1 MMAIRKTSML
11 ETVEKLKKK
20 HKSKGEEFLHYD
32 YEEMIDRVD
41 GEEDFVNELIN
52 MGLPDT
58 ESKISQLK
66 HFLNNHDWRSISHTA
81 HSMKG
86 IARSL
91 SFKTLAQH
99 AESLE
104 SLTKKAA
111 EKQQERKLV
120 IDKNLKNSV
129 SDLIQNLEDELALIK
144 TLDFKSSY

>member
-1 MMAIRKTSML
+1 MQD
-11 ETVEKLKKK
+11 TVAKLKKNQK
-20 HKSKGEEFLHYD
+20 LTGDEFLHYD

-41 GEEDFVNELIN
+41 GEEDFATELIN

-91 SFKTLAQH
+91 SFKTLALY
-99 AESLE
+99 AESIE
-104 SLTKKAA
+104 KITKEAT
-111 EKQQERKLV
+111 EKQQERKMV
-120 IDKNLKNSV
+120 IDQNLKNSV
-129 SDLIQNLEDELALIK
+129 SELIQNLEAELSLIK
-144 TLDFKSSY
+144 KLDFKSSY